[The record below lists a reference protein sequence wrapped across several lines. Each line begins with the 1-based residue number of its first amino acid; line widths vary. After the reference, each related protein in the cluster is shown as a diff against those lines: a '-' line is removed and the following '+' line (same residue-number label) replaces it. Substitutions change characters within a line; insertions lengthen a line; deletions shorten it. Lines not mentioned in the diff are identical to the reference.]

1 MAGKAN
7 PCGKTRP
14 VKKPYE
20 IWTSRDGSWEHR
32 VLKKYQV
39 DDNKRG
45 ARWFVAV
52 KSPLFSAPS
61 SVRFIA
67 KHIIYDGW
75 EYGDSYVSDVKSGNT
90 RTYVDPTLSNI

>member
-14 VKKPYE
+14 VEKPYE
-20 IWTSRDGSWEHR
+20 IWTSPDGTWEHR
-32 VLKKYQV
+32 VLKKYQF

-52 KSPLFSAPS
+52 KSPFT
-61 SVRFIA
+61 
-67 KHIIYDGW
+67 YGGW
-75 EYGDSYVSDVKSGNT
+75 EYGDSYVSDVKSGNA

>member
-14 VKKPYE
+14 VDKPYE

-32 VLKKYQV
+32 VLKKYQF
-39 DDNKRG
+39 DDNKPF

-52 KSPLFSAPS
+52 KSPFT
-61 SVRFIA
+61 
-67 KHIIYDGW
+67 YGGW
-75 EYGDSYVSDVKSGNT
+75 EFGDSYVKDVKSGNT
-90 RTYVDPTLSNI
+90 RTYVDPTLANI

>member
-14 VKKPYE
+14 VEKPYE

-32 VLKKYQV
+32 VLKKYQF
-39 DDNKRG
+39 DDNKPH

-52 KSPLFSAPS
+52 KSPFTFGS
-61 SVRFIA
+61 
-67 KHIIYDGW
+67 W
-75 EYGDSYVSDVKSGNT
+75 EYGDSYVKDVKSGNT
-90 RTYVDPTLSNI
+90 RTYVDPTLANI